1 MGVCSGGGGGF
12 TRADCHFV
20 EHVLNNMLTT
30 LIDAVTS
37 AFAEIQQEKMDH
49 ARKALCKLTDVERR
63 RRFLEDGGLEP
74 EDEAM
79 KYCPVCKCKG
89 TVDIPSSNSVK
100 ARRNEEKLS
109 LYKK

>member
-30 LIDAVTS
+30 LNDAVTS

-49 ARKALCKLTDVERR
+49 ARKALCKLTDVERGEDFWRMGDWSR
-63 RRFLEDGGLEP
+63 RMRL
-74 EDEAM
+74 
-79 KYCPVCKCKG
+79 
-89 TVDIPSSNSVK
+89 
-100 ARRNEEKLS
+100 
-109 LYKK
+109 